1 MQSGFVHSF
10 ESGAAADGPGVR
22 FALFLTGCSFRCVYC
37 HNPDTWEL
45 SRGKKMTSDEV
56 LGEIGKYARFLR
68 IAGGLTVTGG
78 DPLCQADFTHEI
90 LERSQKELG
99 LHTALDT
106 QGFLADKL
114 PDSWFDAVDLVLLDI
129 KQIHPEKHL
138 ALTGK
143 NAEPTLRFAERLE
156 CMGKKF
162 WLRYVLVPGITDDE
176 TDLKNL
182 AAFIKPFTCMERVE
196 VLPFHQLGKHKWEE
210 MNLPYSLANTR
221 VPTREEVCLA
231 ESILRGG

>member
-10 ESGAAADGPGVR
+10 DTGAAADGPGVR
-22 FALFLTGCSFRCVYC
+22 FALFLTGCSFRCKYC

-45 SRGKKMTSDEV
+45 SRGKKMTSEEV
-56 LGEIGKYARFLR
+56 LLEIQKYAPFLKK
-68 IAGGLTVTGG
+68 AGGLTITGG
-78 DPLCQADFTHEI
+78 EPLCQPNFAHEI
-90 LERSQKELG
+90 FERSKSQFG

-106 QGFLADKL
+106 QGYLAGNI

-129 KQIHPEKHL
+129 KHIHPEKHL

-143 NAEPTLRFAERLE
+143 SVEPSLRFIERLQK
-156 CMGKKF
+156 MQKKF

-176 TDLKNL
+176 KDLEAL
-182 AAFIKPFTCMERVE
+182 AEFIKPFSCLERVE

-210 MNLPYSLANTR
+210 LNIPYPLEQVRT
-221 VPTREEVCLA
+221 PTDA
-231 ESILRGG
+231 EIKKAEQLLKR